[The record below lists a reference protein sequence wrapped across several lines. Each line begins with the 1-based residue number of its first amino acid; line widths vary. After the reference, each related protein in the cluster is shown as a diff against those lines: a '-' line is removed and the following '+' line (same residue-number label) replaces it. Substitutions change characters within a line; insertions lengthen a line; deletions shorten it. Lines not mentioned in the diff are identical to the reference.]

1 MIQTPLI
8 KTPAQVL
15 SADSSAS
22 SALPI
27 GGVEGDLL
35 PVDGKAAFSDA
46 MARAQLMGKA
56 PASQAAL
63 APRVSDD
70 IPQTNDADAKS
81 LASAGLAGEE
91 TPPAKASGDEPSLPP
106 DDFLQQLQAS
116 LRQDVSLVHPTVT
129 PAPQGESAPVDGN
142 DLPPESQPL
151 AESRALS
158 GPGGEGRGATAKPAP
173 MPSGGPV
180 PGSEGLTELAQTGLV
195 QTEQAQT
202 EPAQTEPVQPGAT
215 ARGPQQSALAQ
226 TGLVQTEQAQTDLVQ
241 TGATARGPWQ
251 SGLAQGDVAQ
261 HDLARSALAQTSLAQ
276 AEPAPAGAAAQ
287 AAVRG
292 DTQSVD
298 KLATTEAAASKVGQ
312 GALADALVASDAELG
327 SAVPDKGAE
336 EGTDKAADPGAP
348 RAKPEALPSLSGAE
362 RAALL
367 AKVSPS
373 PEAGAAAADKGV
385 DASVPLVAGAP
396 TAQAGAAKSFGEG
409 LVKVGLDNQGLAQG
423 EHAQGATKAAG
434 SKPLETSTRDGLTG
448 TAEAG
453 KPGAAQET
461 SERSAAQGSKPEQS
475 TAKPEQ
481 NTAQA
486 GSASPAAPSVT
497 TPEPTLAAPQ
507 QILAR
512 QESQGPQASLTALS
526 AGIQQME
533 SAPVM
538 VKAAAEFKKSEAKGA
553 LDDVGKSGGVETK
566 AAGQTDAAASLQSA
580 QTPAGES
587 KPVAEFA
594 ARREPQSLPHLKL
607 ATPEAPVQLHQKVNL
622 MLTDQLQ
629 QAEIQLDP
637 LGLGKMKI
645 QIQLDASSQAS
656 VHFVVQHGQTREM
669 LEQAMPRLRDMLA
682 GQGIQLGQTLVQ
694 QQPQQ
699 QSQQQGQAQG
709 QSAFGGQGQQGGGF
723 NGGQSQEGEGTARSL
738 SLLVE
743 SANDAGID
751 FYA

>member
-1 MIQTPLI
+1 MIQTQLI

-15 SADSSAS
+15 SSDSSAS

-27 GGVEGDLL
+27 GGVEGGQL
-35 PVDGKAAFSDA
+35 PVDGKVAFSDA
-46 MARAQLMGKA
+46 MVRAQLMGKA

-70 IPQTNDADAKS
+70 NPQTNGADAKS
-81 LASAGLAGEE
+81 LASGELAGEE
-91 TPPAKASGDEPSLPP
+91 TQAAKASGDEPGLPP

-116 LRQDVSLVHPTVT
+116 LRQDVSLVHPAV
-129 PAPQGESAPVDGN
+129 PPSPQGESAPVDGN

-151 AESRALS
+151 VESRALS
-158 GPGGEGRGATAKPAP
+158 GPGAEGKGVTAKPAP
-173 MPSGGPV
+173 MPPGGPV
-180 PGSEGLTELAQTGLV
+180 PGSAGLTESAQAGL
-195 QTEQAQT
+195 T
-202 EPAQTEPVQPGAT
+202 
-215 ARGPQQSALAQ
+215 
-226 TGLVQTEQAQTDLVQ
+226 QTEQAQTDPVQ
-241 TGATARGPWQ
+241 TGATAHGPLQ
-251 SGLAQGDVAQ
+251 SGLALGDVTQ
-261 HDLARSALAQTSLAQ
+261 SNLARDALAQTGLAK
-276 AEPAPAGAAAQ
+276 AEPAPAADGETTQTAM
-287 AAVRG
+287 RG
-292 DTQSVD
+292 DVQGVD
-298 KLATTEAAASKVGQ
+298 KSATAEAGASKG
-312 GALADALVASDAELG
+312 GNAALADALVASDAELG
-327 SAVPDKGAE
+327 SAAPDQVAE
-336 EGTDKAADPGAP
+336 KGTDKGTEKAADTGAT
-348 RAKPEALPSLSGAE
+348 RAKTEGPSPLSGAE

-367 AKVSPS
+367 SKVIPS
-373 PEAGAAAADKGV
+373 PEAAADKGTGTTV
-385 DASVPLVAGAP
+385 QLEAP
-396 TAQAGAAKSFGEG
+396 TAQAGAARSFGEG
-409 LVKVGLDNQGLAQG
+409 LVKVGLDSQVAAQG
-423 EHAQGATKAAG
+423 DAPNAAG
-434 SKPLETSTRDGLTG
+434 NQPREASTRDGLTG
-448 TAEAG
+448 TTGDG
-453 KPGAAQET
+453 KPGSAQDAPE
-461 SERSAAQGSKPEQS
+461 SKPVQTARLEQN
-475 TAKPEQ
+475 TTKPEQ
-481 NTAQA
+481 NTAQT
-486 GSASPAAPSVT
+486 GSSSPAAAPVS

-533 SAPVM
+533 SAPAM
-538 VKAAAEFKKSEAKGA
+538 VKVAAEFKKSDMKGS
-553 LDDVGKSGGVETK
+553 LDDVGKPGGVETK
-566 AAGQTDAAASLQSA
+566 GAGQTDATASLQPA
-580 QTPAGES
+580 QTAAGES
-587 KPVAEFA
+587 KPAAELA

-699 QSQQQGQAQG
+699 QSQQQAQQQG

>member
-1 MIQTPLI
+1 MIQTQLI

-15 SADSSAS
+15 SSDSSAS

-27 GGVEGDLL
+27 GGVEGGQL
-35 PVDGKAAFSDA
+35 PVDGKVAFSDA
-46 MARAQLMGKA
+46 MVRAQLMGKA

-70 IPQTNDADAKS
+70 NPQTNGADAKS
-81 LASAGLAGEE
+81 LASGELAGEE
-91 TPPAKASGDEPSLPP
+91 TQAAKASGDEPGLPP

-116 LRQDVSLVHPTVT
+116 LRQDVSLVHPAV
-129 PAPQGESAPVDGN
+129 PPSPQGESTPVDGN

-151 AESRALS
+151 VESRALS
-158 GPGGEGRGATAKPAP
+158 GPGAEGKGVTAKPAP
-173 MPSGGPV
+173 MPPGGPV
-180 PGSEGLTELAQTGLV
+180 PGSAGLTGLGQTGLV
-195 QTEQAQT
+195 QTE
-202 EPAQTEPVQPGAT
+202 
-215 ARGPQQSALAQ
+215 LAQ
-226 TGLVQTEQAQTDLVQ
+226 TDPVQ
-241 TGATARGPWQ
+241 TGATAHGPLQ
-251 SGLAQGDVAQ
+251 SGLAQGDATQ
-261 HDLARSALAQTSLAQ
+261 SNLARDALAQTGLAK
-276 AEPAPAGAAAQ
+276 AEPAPALDGETTQTAMRGDVQGVDKSAAAET
-287 AAVRG
+287 G
-292 DTQSVD
+292 
-298 KLATTEAAASKVGQ
+298 ASKGGQ
-312 GALADALVASDAELG
+312 GAQADALVASDAELG
-327 SAVPDKGAE
+327 SAAPDQVAE
-336 EGTDKAADPGAP
+336 KGTDKGTEKGTEKAADTGAT
-348 RAKPEALPSLSGAE
+348 RAKTEGPSPLSGAE

-367 AKVSPS
+367 SKVIPS
-373 PEAGAAAADKGV
+373 PEAAADKGSGTAV
-385 DASVPLVAGAP
+385 QLEAP
-396 TAQAGAAKSFGEG
+396 TAQAGAARSFGEG
-409 LVKVGLDNQGLAQG
+409 LIKVGLDSQVTAQG
-423 EHAQGATKAAG
+423 DAPNAAG
-434 SKPLETSTRDGLTG
+434 NQPREASTRDGLTG
-448 TAEAG
+448 TTGDG
-453 KPGAAQET
+453 KPGSAQDAPE
-461 SERSAAQGSKPEQS
+461 SKPVQAARLEQN
-475 TAKPEQ
+475 TTKQEQ
-481 NTAQA
+481 NTAQT
-486 GSASPAAPSVT
+486 GSSSPAAAPVS

-533 SAPVM
+533 SAPAM
-538 VKAAAEFKKSEAKGA
+538 VKVAAEFKKSDMKGS
-553 LDDVGKSGGVETK
+553 LDDVGKPGGVETK
-566 AAGQTDAAASLQSA
+566 GAGQTDATASLQPA
-580 QTPAGES
+580 QTAAGES
-587 KPVAEFA
+587 KPAAELA

-607 ATPEAPVQLHQKVNL
+607 ATPEVPVQLHQKVNL

-699 QSQQQGQAQG
+699 QSQQQAQQQG

-723 NGGQSQEGEGTARSL
+723 NGGQSQEGEGVARSL